1 MLDSDVQ
8 HNDSVTHT
16 HAHFLFQILFHYR
29 LLQINEQSSLR
40 HTVGPYWLSI
50 LYIVMHIC

>member
-29 LLQINEQSSLR
+29 LLQNNEQSSLS
-40 HTVGPYWLSI
+40 HTVGPYWLFI